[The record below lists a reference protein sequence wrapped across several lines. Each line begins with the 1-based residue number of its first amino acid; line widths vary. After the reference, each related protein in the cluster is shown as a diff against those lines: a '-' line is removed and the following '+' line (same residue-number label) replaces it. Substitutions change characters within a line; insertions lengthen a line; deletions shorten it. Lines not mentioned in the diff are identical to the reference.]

1 MKYFICGYKGL
12 DKLPEDTKKY
22 LSALRTQGHEFFV
35 RKIDISDELIQ
46 TCLTEIGSKNVTVYS
61 LEDVPDSIP
70 DEWSTKVVERRMKG
84 NYRPFCHFDDR
95 DLIIS
100 EDADSGIMIWDRTDI
115 SVFLNILNLV
125 FQNKP
130 VDIFLTND
138 SSVFK
143 ADSVESFCSLLPEKV
158 SEYTSTWESVPER
171 LYRKAV
177 ASVVES
183 EVLRQCLLN
192 YPIEKYSLLDVIL
205 HSPVSIQ
212 LKADLL
218 KELSVT
224 DDLFHEVIDSLD
236 EEVERKKRGEIV
248 NCANAVESVYHSVS
262 QNIFTAHYE
271 NYRKG
276 IEELELKPGEY
287 FYLRRINNIGC
298 EEGIAAFSNL
308 ESALKYIRFYVRN
321 WKKTTESWLV
331 LEKWQKKPESDNG
344 GWLKNLYTYLL
355 YLDEIIDVS
364 INMPRFD
371 GLTTFGNG
379 YLGEIGFGIGMFMH
393 FPTPFDA
400 GDIVKID
407 CTPFGSVAYAIVLEK
422 AGAEGFSNGLHI
434 RVLEYDGEWKI
445 SWLDASRT
453 SGKIKGPK
461 LSPLYRISKLEGE
474 LTGNYSKYKIITE
487 LIGNDEEKAEKLL
500 KALLDKE
507 DEYDDGCNEDEF
519 IKLVK
524 EIFPEYELPVEIN
537 PDDDIII
544 TECEYIKKQKIRF
557 SDIHDPEDGY
567 VWKYDWKNTE
577 INVIRENDCAVI
589 LSVRTKDK
597 SDGLVVAL
605 DKEDRQPIYA
615 AKADGC
621 IDVTG
626 VNGWYLALCEVIRPD
641 NTKKLRIYDFCGT
654 LDPYFTCDNVLRRE
668 EPFDLKEWDEAHLEI
683 EDNKLFVVVDGKRYL
698 YVHDLNERKYV
709 KIKDLKEDKENGD

>member
-1 MKYFICGYKGL
+1 MKYFICGYESL
-12 DKLPEDTKKY
+12 DKLPEDAKMKLGK
-22 LSALRTQGHEFFV
+22 LSAQGHEFLV
-35 RKIDISDELIQ
+35 RKRDLSDELIQ
-46 TCLTEIGSKNVTVYS
+46 NCLTEIGGQNVTVYS
-61 LEDVPDSIP
+61 FVGFPNNIP
-70 DEWSTKVVERRMKG
+70 DDWSTKVVESRMKG
-84 NYRPFCHFDDR
+84 NYRPYCHFDDL
-95 DLIIS
+95 DLIIG
-100 EDADSGIMIWDRTDI
+100 EDADAGIIVWDRIDVP
-115 SVFLNILNLV
+115 VFLNILNLV

-130 VDIFLTND
+130 VDIFLTDD

-143 ADSVESFCSLLPEKV
+143 ADSVESFCNLLPEKV
-158 SEYTSTWESVPER
+158 PEYTTSWESVPKG

-177 ASVVES
+177 TSVVES
-183 EVLRQCLLN
+183 EVLRQCLLD
-192 YPIEKYSLLDVIL
+192 YPTEKYSLLDVIL

-248 NCANAVESVYHSVS
+248 NCANAVESVFHSVS
-262 QNIFTAHYE
+262 QNRFSAHYE
-271 NYRKG
+271 NFRKG
-276 IEELELKPGEY
+276 LEELELKPGEY
-287 FYLRRINNIGC
+287 FYLRRINNIGND
-298 EEGIAAFSNL
+298 EGIAAFSNL
-308 ESALKYIRFYVRN
+308 ESALNYIRFYVRN
-321 WKKTTESWLV
+321 WEKTTESWLI
-331 LEKWQKKPESDNG
+331 LEKWQKKSENDNYG
-344 GWLKNLYTYLL
+344 RLQNLYTYLL

-407 CTPFGSVAYAIVLEK
+407 CTPFGSVGYAIVLEK
-422 AGAEGFSNGLHI
+422 AEAEGFSHGLHI
-434 RVLEYDGEWKI
+434 RVLKYDGEWKI

-453 SGKIKGPK
+453 SKKIKGPK
-461 LSPLYRISKLEGE
+461 LSPLYRISKLVGE
-474 LTGNYSKYKIITE
+474 LPGNYSKFKIITE

-500 KALLDKE
+500 KALLDRE
-507 DEYDDGCNEDEF
+507 DKYDSGFNEDEIF
-519 IKLVK
+519 KLVK
-524 EIFPEYELPVEIN
+524 ETFPNFELPVEIN

-544 TECEYIKKQKIRF
+544 TECEYTKKQQIRF

-567 VWKYDWKNTE
+567 VWKYDWNNTE
-577 INVIRENDCAVI
+577 INAIRENDYVVI

-597 SDGLVVAL
+597 SDGLVVVL

-615 AKADGC
+615 ARVSGC

-626 VNGWYLALCEVIRPD
+626 TDEWYLALCEVMCPD
-641 NTKKLRIYDFCGT
+641 NTKKLRIYDFSWA
-654 LDPYFTCDNVLRRE
+654 LDPYEYSNHVIICED
-668 EPFDLKEWDEAHLEI
+668 PFDVKEWNEAHLEI
-683 EDNKLFVVVDGKRYL
+683 EDNKLFVVVDGKRFL
-698 YVHDLNERKYV
+698 CVHDLNERKYV
-709 KIKDLKEDKENGD
+709 KIKDLKENKDNGD